1 MTTPHA
7 PPVISVVVPC
17 FNTAPYLPATL
28 KSVEEQTFQDF
39 EVLLVDD
46 GSSDDTLAVLH
57 AWAATDSRFKVI
69 ALGHNQGIVAARNAA
84 LAVARGEYVALLDSD
99 DVWTP
104 DALAQRLAVARR
116 YPSADVIATDFAWFE
131 EELPATPVG
140 RVGLGPGGARLFAH
154 SFATGEPMLFTEPF
168 EAVASLHFAWVAATL
183 VRRAAMT
190 AIGNFDPTVKTV
202 EDTLL
207 WLRLAQRGAFV
218 FMPQITAYYRQR
230 AGSII
235 ALGKGPKEL
244 PYLTV
249 LDWVKDRPEFAAH
262 RAVIQRI
269 RAQCHDVGAIY
280 YRGIGET
287 AAAIKH
293 ALSAVQAQPWGWVYW
308 RGLAGASS
316 DWLRKK
322 RSPPTL

>member
-57 AWAATDSRFKVI
+57 AWAATDPRFKVI
-69 ALGHNQGIVAARNAA
+69 ALGRNQGIVAARNAA

-140 RVGLGPGGARLFAH
+140 RVGLGSRGARLFAP
-154 SFATGEPMLFTEPF
+154 SFATGEPTLLMHPF
-168 EAVASLHFAWVAATL
+168 ETYVSVQFAWVGATL
-183 VRRAAMT
+183 VRRVAMT
-190 AIGNFDPTVKTV
+190 AIGNFEPTFKIV

-207 WLRLAQRGAFV
+207 WSRLAQRGAFV

-230 AGSII
+230 AGS
-235 ALGKGPKEL
+235 LSDVGKGSGEL
-244 PYLTV
+244 RYLMV
-249 LDWVKDRPEFAAH
+249 LDWVKDRPEFAPH

-269 RAQCHDVGAIY
+269 RAECHHIVATY
-280 YRGIGET
+280 YRRLGET
-287 AAAIKH
+287 AAAVQH
-293 ALSAVQAQPWGWVYW
+293 ALSAVQAQPWGWIYW
-308 RGLAGASS
+308 HGLVAASW
-316 DWLRKK
+316 DRLRKK
-322 RSPPTL
+322 LSPPTL

>member
-1 MTTPHA
+1 MTAPHA

-46 GSSDDTLAVLH
+46 GSTDGTLAVMH
-57 AWAATDSRFKVI
+57 AWAATDPRFKVI
-69 ALGHNQGIVAARNAA
+69 ALGHNQGIVAVRNAA

-99 DVWTP
+99 DIWTP
-104 DALAQRLAVARR
+104 GALAQRLAVARR

-131 EELPATPVG
+131 EELPTTPVG

-154 SFATGEPMLFTEPF
+154 SFATGEPVLLTEPF
-168 EAVASLHFAWVAATL
+168 ETVASLHFAWVAATL

-190 AIGNFDPTVKTV
+190 AIGNFEPTVKTS

-207 WLRLAQRGAFV
+207 WLRLAPRGAFV

-244 PYLTV
+244 SYLRV

-269 RAQCHDVGAIY
+269 RAQCHHIGATY
-280 YRGIGET
+280 YRRLGET
-287 AAAIKH
+287 AAAVQH
-293 ALSAVQAQPWGWVYW
+293 AFSAVQAQPWVWVYW
-308 RGLAGASS
+308 RGLAAASS

>member
-57 AWAATDSRFKVI
+57 AWAATDPRFKVI
-69 ALGHNQGIVAARNAA
+69 ALARNQGIVAARDAA

-131 EELPATPVG
+131 DELPATPVG
-140 RVGLGPGGARLFAH
+140 RIGLGPSGARLFA
-154 SFATGEPMLFTEPF
+154 SAFATGEPVLLTEPF
-168 EAVASLHFAWVAATL
+168 ETVASLHFAWVAATL

-190 AIGNFDPTVKTV
+190 AIGNFEPTVKTS

-244 PYLTV
+244 PYLMV

-269 RAQCHDVGAIY
+269 RAQCHHIGATY
-280 YRGIGET
+280 YRRLGET
-287 AAAIKH
+287 AAAVQH
-293 ALSAVQAQPWGWVYW
+293 ALSAVQAQLWVWVYW
-308 RGLAGASS
+308 RGLAAASS

>member
-28 KSVEEQTFQDF
+28 QSVGEQTFQDF

-46 GSSDDTLAVLH
+46 GSTDGTLAVLH
-57 AWAATDSRFKVI
+57 AWAASDPRFKVI
-69 ALGHNQGIVAARNAA
+69 ALGRNQGIVAARNAA

-140 RVGLGPGGARLFAH
+140 RIGLGPGGARLFAH
-154 SFATGEPMLFTEPF
+154 PFATGEPRLLTEPF
-168 EAVASLHFAWVAATL
+168 EAVASLHFAWVGATL
-183 VRRAAMT
+183 VRWAAMT
-190 AIGNFDPTVKTV
+190 AIGHFEPTAKIA

-218 FMPQITAYYRQR
+218 FLPQITAYYRQR

-244 PYLTV
+244 PYLMV

-262 RAVIQRI
+262 RAVIQRV
-269 RAQCHDVGAIY
+269 RAQCHHIGATY
-280 YRGIGET
+280 YRGLGET
-287 AAAIKH
+287 AAAVQH
-293 ALSAVQAQPWGWVYW
+293 ALSAVQAQPWGWIYW
-308 RGLAGASS
+308 RALAAANW
-316 DWLRKK
+316 DQLRKK
-322 RSPPTL
+322 VSPPTL